1 MRWRCLIGL
10 ALLLLWAPAC
20 AGAGVTV
27 RDDYGQRLQLAKPAQ
42 RIVSL
47 APHLTELLFAAG
59 AGSKVVGVSEYSDY
73 PAAAK
78 KLPRIASA
86 TRVDLEAVLAL
97 EPDLIVAWPQAAT
110 RRAIDRL
117 EALGLPVYRS
127 EPRALE
133 ASPVTI
139 ERFGVLAG
147 EPAGA
152 QKAADAFRRRAAQ
165 LTDRYARR
173 DPVRVFYQVWNRPM
187 VTINGEHLISRV
199 INLCGGRNVF
209 ANLPLLAPEIDR
221 EAVLAADPEVIIASG
236 SGEKGNTR
244 PAWLDDW
251 KTFPRLRAVRD
262 DQLYAMPAD
271 LLQRHT
277 PRILDGAE
285 RLCAILAQART
296 RRGAGR
302 P

>member
-1 MRWRCLIGL
+1 MRWRCLL
-10 ALLLLWAPAC
+10 WLVVLLLPAPAS

-27 RDDYGQRLQLAKPAQ
+27 RDDYGQQLQLAKPAQ

-59 AGSKVVGVSEYSDY
+59 AGAQVVGVSEYSDY

-78 KLPRIASA
+78 SLPRIASA

-97 EPDLIVAWPQAAT
+97 APDLVVAWPQAAT

-133 ASPVTI
+133 AIPETI

-147 EPAGA
+147 EPTAA
-152 QKAADAFRRRAAQ
+152 QNAADAFRRRAAQ

-173 DPVRVFYQVWNRPM
+173 DAVRVFYQVWNRPM
-187 VTINGEHLISRV
+187 ITINGEHLISRV

-209 ANLPLLAPEIDR
+209 ARLPLLAPEIDR

-236 SGEKGNTR
+236 SGNAR

-251 KTFPRLRAVRD
+251 KVFSQLRAVRD
-262 DQLYAMPAD
+262 DQLYVMPAD
-271 LLQRHT
+271 LLERHT

-285 RLCAILAQART
+285 RLCAILEQVRAQHRT
-296 RRGAGR
+296 R
-302 P
+302 PPS